1 MKNVNIYGAQ
11 VQMGLFFDSVCEKF
25 NLESGDISP
34 ELQDRLDKCGEELL
48 DILEKFVDAGNVW
61 LTANKKGVSI
71 TSIEEYKIYITEH
84 KIN

>member
-1 MKNVNIYGAQ
+1 MKNVNIYGVQ
-11 VQMGLFFDSVCEKF
+11 VQMDLFFDSVCEEF

-71 TSIEEYKIYITEH
+71 TSIEEYKT
-84 KIN
+84 KQKNN